1 MRLCLFLLFA
11 GVLDAI
17 LTHFGIS
24 SGFVEEGN
32 PMMKLVIEQSWSYFY
47 LIKIILPLALLGL
60 FYLRPFKGWI
70 RTLILSTCVLYLS
83 VLVYHM
89 VWIVLYINTS
99 T

>member
-11 GVLDAI
+11 GVLDAV
-17 LTHFGIS
+17 LTHFGIA
-24 SGFVEEGN
+24 SGFVKEGN

-47 LIKIILPLALLGL
+47 MIKIVLPLLLLGL
-60 FYLRPFKGWI
+60 FYLRPLEGWI
-70 RTLILSTCVLYLS
+70 RTLIVSTCVLYLS

-89 VWIVLYINTS
+89 IWIILYINTS

>member
-32 PMMKLVIEQSWSYFY
+32 PMMKLVIDQSWSYFY
-47 LIKIILPLALLGL
+47 LIKIILPLVLLGL

-70 RTLILSTCVLYLS
+70 RTLIVSTCVLYLS

>member
-11 GVLDAI
+11 GVLDAV
-17 LTHFGIS
+17 LTHFGIA

-47 LIKIILPLALLGL
+47 MIKIVLPLLLLSL
-60 FYLRPFKGWI
+60 FYYRPLKGWI
-70 RTLILSTCVLYLS
+70 RKLIASTCVLYLS
-83 VLVYHM
+83 VLVYHTI
-89 VWIVLYINTS
+89 WIILYINTS

>member
-11 GVLDAI
+11 GVVDAI

-47 LIKIILPLALLGL
+47 FIKIILPLALLSL
-60 FYLRPFKGWI
+60 FCLRPFTGWI
-70 RTLILSTCVLYLS
+70 KTLIVSTCALYLS

>member
-70 RTLILSTCVLYLS
+70 RTLIVSTCFLYLS

>member
-11 GVLDAI
+11 GVLDAV
-17 LTHFGIS
+17 LTHFGMS
-24 SGFVEEGN
+24 SGFVDEGN

-47 LIKIILPLALLGL
+47 MIKIILPLMLLGL
-60 FYLRPFKGWI
+60 FYLRPFKRWV
-70 RTLILSTCVLYLS
+70 RTLIVSTCVLYFS

>member
-11 GVLDAI
+11 GVLDAV

-32 PMMKLVIEQSWSYFY
+32 PMMKLIIDQSWSYFY
-47 LIKIILPLALLGL
+47 LIKIALPLLLLGL
-60 FYLRPFKGWI
+60 FYLRPLKGWI
-70 RTLILSTCVLYLS
+70 KTLIISTCVLYLT

-89 VWIVLYINTS
+89 IWIVLYFNTS